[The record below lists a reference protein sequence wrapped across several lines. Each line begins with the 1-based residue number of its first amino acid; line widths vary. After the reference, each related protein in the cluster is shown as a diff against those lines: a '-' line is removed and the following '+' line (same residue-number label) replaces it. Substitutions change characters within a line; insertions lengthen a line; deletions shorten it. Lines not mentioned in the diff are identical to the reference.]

1 MSEKKKI
8 YRYTLRLNEDL
19 HKMLEK
25 RALENNR
32 TMSSEIMEI
41 LRLEFNKSKLK
52 EKIKKH
58 RIKDSDQYEI
68 MASFF
73 RKVFKDEI

>member
-8 YRYTLRLNEDL
+8 YRYTLRLNDDF

-32 TMSSEIMEI
+32 AMNGEIMEI
-41 LRLEFNKSKLK
+41 LRHEFNKSKLK
-52 EKIKKH
+52 
-58 RIKDSDQYEI
+58 DSDKYEI
-68 MASFF
+68 MASFLEKF
-73 RKVFKDEI
+73 LKTKYNL

>member
-19 HKMLEK
+19 HKMLER

-58 RIKDSDQYEI
+58 RIKDSDQYE
-68 MASFF
+68 
-73 RKVFKDEI
+73 